1 MLSQQ
6 TKNKVKVKDMIRKI
20 VSALFAA
27 SLLFTACLRSDEGLF
42 TGKQEEVKTAYATK
56 VVNTPEEAD
65 EYSLLLVLEESA
77 AQTLAQ
83 GGADEALSALC
94 AETGVAKMER
104 LFVSNNELARSKGL
118 HRWYLVNFAS
128 AINPQLM
135 AQKFAELS
143 AVSHVQFNTKVYR
156 NYVSE
161 GSPYHYTPKGF
172 GDFNVPFNDPL
183 LSDQWHYINN
193 CDLSV
198 AETSRQ
204 GADINV
210 KDAWR
215 LCAGDPDIIVAICDE
230 GVKYNHPDLIDNM
243 CVNEDEIPGNGIDD
257 DNNGYVDDIHGWNFL
272 STTDYPKELSW
283 GEAGDKGHGTH
294 VAGTVAAVNN
304 NGLGVGGV
312 AGGSGKGDGVK
323 LMSCQVFSGN
333 SSATI
338 AARAQAYEYAANNGA
353 CIIQCSFGLPGG
365 NVTSDVVFNKTYNVE
380 VAGIEYFVNYRQA
393 YSPVNRNFAIFATGN
408 DGYQLAGYPAAHKD
422 VIGVSA
428 FGPDYLPAV
437 YTNYGPGTNISA
449 PGGDETINMTAESDR
464 ATILST
470 VPSDCPAYDT
480 DYGYMQGTSMA
491 CPHVSGVVALGLSY
505 AKKLGKNFTYDEFLS
520 MIYSSVNNIDYY
532 IETSKKKSN
541 GIDFD
546 LTKYWQA
553 MGTGAIDTWRLYMQI
568 EGTPTLVAKT
578 GELSKLPLGEYFGGA
593 AANIT
598 YLSVELSDEARE
610 ALGVEGTPQIKS
622 GKLNIKCTKYGS
634 AKIVV
639 RAIAG
644 GDKLSV
650 DEGIGGS
657 EFSREIS
664 VLSREVAVAKNGGW
678 L

>member
-1 MLSQQ
+1 
-6 TKNKVKVKDMIRKI
+6 MIRKI

-27 SLLFTACLRSDEGLF
+27 AVVFTACSKVNEGLF
-42 TGKQEEVKTAYATK
+42 AEQEVSKAASAYATK
-56 VVNTPEEAD
+56 VVNSPEEAD
-65 EYSLLLVLEESA
+65 ENTLLVVLQDDA
-77 AQTLAQ
+77 AQNLLQ
-83 GGADEALSALC
+83 GGSDEALDAVC
-94 AETGVAKMER
+94 QEAGVLRMER
-104 LFVSNNELARSKGL
+104 LFVSDNSLARSKGL
-118 HRWYLVNFAS
+118 HKWYLVTFDGPR
-128 AINPQLM
+128 NPQQM
-135 AQKFAELS
+135 AQKFVELAS
-143 AVSHVQFNTKVYR
+143 VEYVQFNTKVYR

-161 GSPYHYTPKGF
+161 GSSYHYTPRGF

-183 LSDQWHYINN
+183 LSDQWHYINY

-198 AETSRQ
+198 AETSRM
-204 GADINV
+204 GADVNV

-243 CVNEDEIPGNGIDD
+243 WVNEDEIPGNDIDD
-257 DNNGYVDDIHGWNFL
+257 DNNGYIDDIHGWNFL
-272 STTDYPKELSW
+272 SSEEFPKEIDW
-283 GEAGDKGHGTH
+283 TDKGDKGHGTH

-304 NGLGVGGV
+304 NGIGVGGV

-323 LMSCQVFSGN
+323 MMSCQVFSGN

-338 AARAQAYEYAANNGA
+338 AARAKAYEYAANNGA

-365 NVTSDVVFNKTYNVE
+365 NVTSDGVFEKTYNVE

-393 YSPVNRNFAIFATGN
+393 YSPVDRNFAIFASGN
-408 DGYQLAGYPAAHKD
+408 DAYHLAGYPAAHRD
-422 VIGVSA
+422 VIAVSS

-449 PGGDETINMTAESDR
+449 PGGDSSINMTAESNR
-464 ATILST
+464 ASILST

-480 DYGYMQGTSMA
+480 DYGYMEGTSMA
-491 CPHVSGVVALGLSY
+491 CPHVSGVVALGLAY
-505 AKKLGKNFTYDEFLS
+505 AKKLGKSFTYDEFLA
-520 MIYSSVNNIDYY
+520 MIYSSVNNLDYY

-546 LTKYWQA
+546 LTKYWQK

-578 GELSKLPLGEYFGGA
+578 GELSKLALGEYFGGA
-593 AANIT
+593 AANLT
-598 YLSVELSDEARE
+598 FLGVEISDEDRE
-610 ALGVEGTPQIKS
+610 ALGVVGNPEVKNGR
-622 GKLNIKCTKYGS
+622 LNIECSKVGS
-634 AKIVV
+634 AKLTI

-644 GDKLSV
+644 GDAL
-650 DEGIGGS
+650 GTTGNMGGS
-657 EFSREIS
+657 EFTKEVS

>member
-1 MLSQQ
+1 
-6 TKNKVKVKDMIRKI
+6 MIRKI

-27 SLLFTACLRSDEGLF
+27 VVFTACSKVNEGLF
-42 TGKQEEVKTAYATK
+42 AEQEVSKAASAYATK
-56 VVNTPEEAD
+56 VVNSPEEAD
-65 EYSLLLVLEESA
+65 ENTLLVVLQDDA
-77 AQTLAQ
+77 AQNLLQ
-83 GGADEALSALC
+83 GGSDEALDAVC
-94 AETGVAKMER
+94 QEAGVLRMER
-104 LFVSNNELARSKGL
+104 LFVSDNSLAHSKGL
-118 HRWYLVNFAS
+118 HKWYLVTFDGPR
-128 AINPQLM
+128 NPQQM
-135 AQKFAELS
+135 AQKFVELAS
-143 AVSHVQFNTKVYR
+143 VEYVQFNTKVYR

-161 GSPYHYTPKGF
+161 GSSYHYTPRGF

-183 LSDQWHYINN
+183 LSDQWHYINY

-198 AETSRQ
+198 AETSRM
-204 GADINV
+204 GADVNV

-243 CVNEDEIPGNGIDD
+243 WVNEDEIPGNGIDD
-257 DNNGYVDDIHGWNFL
+257 DNNGYIDDIHGWNFL
-272 STTDYPKELSW
+272 SSEEFPKEIDW
-283 GEAGDKGHGTH
+283 TDKGDKGHGTH

-304 NGLGVGGV
+304 NGIGVGGV

-323 LMSCQVFSGN
+323 MMSCQVFSGN

-338 AARAQAYEYAANNGA
+338 AARAKAYEYAANNGA

-365 NVTSDVVFNKTYNVE
+365 NVTSDGVFEKTYNVE

-393 YSPVNRNFAIFATGN
+393 YSPVDRNFAIFASGN
-408 DGYQLAGYPAAHKD
+408 DAYHLAGYPAAHRD
-422 VIGVSA
+422 VIAVSS

-449 PGGDETINMTAESDR
+449 PGGDSSINMTAESNR
-464 ATILST
+464 ASILST

-480 DYGYMQGTSMA
+480 DYGYMEGTSMA
-491 CPHVSGVVALGLSY
+491 CPHVSGVVALGLAY
-505 AKKLGKNFTYDEFLS
+505 AKKLGKSFTYDEFLA
-520 MIYSSVNNIDYY
+520 MIYSSVNNLDYY

-546 LTKYWQA
+546 LTKYWQK

-578 GELSKLPLGEYFGGA
+578 GELSKLALGEYFGGA
-593 AANIT
+593 AANLT
-598 YLSVELSDEARE
+598 FLGVEISDEARE
-610 ALGVEGTPQIKS
+610 ALGVVGNPEVKNGR
-622 GKLNIKCTKYGS
+622 LNIECSKVGS
-634 AKIVV
+634 AKLTIK
-639 RAIAG
+639 AIAG
-644 GDKLSV
+644 GDAL
-650 DEGIGGS
+650 GTTGNMGGS
-657 EFSREIS
+657 EFTKEVS

>member
-1 MLSQQ
+1 
-6 TKNKVKVKDMIRKI
+6 MIRKI

-27 SLLFTACLRSDEGLF
+27 AVLFSACSRADEGLL
-42 TGKQEEVKTAYATK
+42 TGAQEEVKTAYATK

-65 EYSLLLVLEESA
+65 ENSLLVVLEESA

-83 GGADEALSALC
+83 GGTDEALAALC
-94 AETGVAKMER
+94 EEVGVRKMER
-104 LFVSNNELARSKGL
+104 LFVSDNELARSKGL
-118 HRWYLVNFAS
+118 HRWYLISFDGPK
-128 AINPQLM
+128 NPQLM
-135 AQKFAELS
+135 AQNFAELS
-143 AVSHVQFNTKVYR
+143 AVSYVQFNTKVYR

-161 GSPYHYTPKGF
+161 GTSYHYTPKGF

-198 AETSRQ
+198 AQTSRQ
-204 GADINV
+204 GADVNV

-230 GVKYNHPDLIDNM
+230 GVKYTHPDLAANM
-243 CVNEDEIPGNGIDD
+243 WVNEDEIPGNGIDD

-272 STTDYPKELSW
+272 STEDYPKVISW
-283 GEAGDKGHGTH
+283 GETGDRGHGTH

-304 NGLGVGGV
+304 NGIGVGGV

-338 AARAQAYEYAANNGA
+338 AARAKAYEYAANNGA

-365 NVTSDVVFNKTYNVE
+365 NVTSDAVFDVAYNVE
-380 VAGIEYFVNYRQA
+380 RAGIEYFVNYRQA
-393 YSPVNRNFAIFATGN
+393 YSPVDRNFAIYATGN
-408 DGYQLAGYPAAHKD
+408 DGYHLAGYPAAHRD
-422 VIGVSA
+422 VIGVSS
-428 FGPDYLPAV
+428 FGPDFLPAV

-449 PGGDETINMTAESDR
+449 PGGDASINMTAESDR

-470 VPSDCPAYDT
+470 VPSDSPAYDT

-491 CPHVSGVVALGLSY
+491 CPHVSGVVALGLAY
-505 AKKLGKNFTYDEFLS
+505 AKKLGKNFTYDEFLA
-520 MIYSSVNNIDYY
+520 MIYASVNNLDYY

-541 GIDFD
+541 GMDFD

-568 EGTPTLVAKT
+568 EGTPSLVAKT
-578 GELSKLPLGEYFGGA
+578 GELSKLGLGEYFGGA
-593 AANIT
+593 AANLT
-598 YLSVELSDEARE
+598 YLSVEVSDEARE
-610 ALGVEGTPQIKS
+610 ALGIVGNPEIKN
-622 GKLNIKCTKYGS
+622 GKLNIACTKVGS
-634 AKIVV
+634 AKVV
-639 RAIAG
+639 VKAIAG
-644 GDKLSV
+644 GDVLAE
-650 DEGIGGS
+650 DGNMGGS
-657 EFSREIS
+657 AFTKEIS

>member
-1 MLSQQ
+1 
-6 TKNKVKVKDMIRKI
+6 MIRKI

-27 SLLFTACLRSDEGLF
+27 SLLFTSCLKSDESLF
-42 TGKQEEVKTAYATK
+42 AGKQQESEKTAYATK

-65 EYSLLLVLEESA
+65 ENSLLLVLEEA
-77 AQTLAQ
+77 AARTLAQ
-83 GGADEALSALC
+83 GGTEEALAALC
-94 AETGVAKMER
+94 EEVGVLRLER
-104 LFVSNNELARSKGL
+104 LFVSNNELARSKDL
-118 HRWYLVNFAS
+118 HRWYLVTFEEPQ
-128 AINPQLM
+128 NPQLM
-135 AQKFAELS
+135 AQKFAELP
-143 AVSHVQFNTKVYR
+143 AVTHVQFNTKVYR
-156 NYVSE
+156 NYVSD
-161 GSPYHYTPKGF
+161 GSSYHYTPKGF
-172 GDFNVPFNDPL
+172 GDFNIPFNDPL

-230 GVKYNHPDLIDNM
+230 GVKYNHPDLIENM
-243 CVNEDEIPGNGIDD
+243 WVNKGEIPGNEIDD

-272 STTDYPKELSW
+272 STTDYPKVIDW
-283 GEAGDKGHGTH
+283 TDKGDKGHGTH

-304 NGLGVGGV
+304 NKLGVGGV

-338 AARAQAYEYAANNGA
+338 AARAKAYEYAANNGA

-365 NVTSDVVFNKTYNVE
+365 NVTSDAVFEKAYNVE
-380 VAGIEYFVNYRQA
+380 LAGIEYFVNYRQA
-393 YSPVNRNFAIFATGN
+393 YSPVDRNFAIFASGN
-408 DGYQLAGYPAAHKD
+408 DAYHLAGYPAAHRD
-422 VIGVSA
+422 MIAVSS
-428 FGPDYLPAV
+428 FGPDFLPAA

-449 PGGDETINMTAESDR
+449 PGGDSTINMTAESDR
-464 ATILST
+464 ASILST

-480 DYGYMQGTSMA
+480 DYGYMEGTSMA
-491 CPHVSGVVALGLSY
+491 CPHVSGVVALGLAY
-505 AKKLGKNFTYDEFLS
+505 AKKLGKKFTYDEFLA
-520 MIYSSVNNIDYY
+520 MIYSSVNNLDYY

-546 LTKYWQA
+546 LTKYWQK
-553 MGTGAIDTWRLYMQI
+553 MGTGAIDTWRLFMQI

-578 GELSKLPLGEYFGGA
+578 GELSKLPLGEYFGGS

-598 YLSVELSDEARE
+598 YLSVEISEEDRE
-610 ALGVEGTPQIKS
+610 ALGVEGALEVKS
-622 GKLNIKCTKYGS
+622 GKLNIKCTKVGS
-634 AKIVV
+634 AKVV
-639 RAIAG
+639 IRAIAG
-644 GDKLSV
+644 GDTLAE
-650 DEGIGGS
+650 DGAIGGS
-657 EFSREIS
+657 EFTKEVS

>member
-1 MLSQQ
+1 
-6 TKNKVKVKDMIRKI
+6 MIRKI

-27 SLLFTACLRSDEGLF
+27 AVLFTACSKVNEGLF
-42 TGKQEEVKTAYATK
+42 AEQEVSKAASAYATK
-56 VVNTPEEAD
+56 VVNSPEEAD
-65 EYSLLLVLEESA
+65 ENTLLVVLQDDA
-77 AQTLAQ
+77 AQNLLQ
-83 GGADEALSALC
+83 GGSDEALDAVC
-94 AETGVAKMER
+94 QEAGVLRMER
-104 LFVSNNELARSKGL
+104 LFVSDNGLARSKGL
-118 HRWYLVNFAS
+118 HKWYLVTFDGPR
-128 AINPQLM
+128 NPQQM
-135 AQKFAELS
+135 AQKFVELAS
-143 AVSHVQFNTKVYR
+143 VEYVQFNTKVYR

-161 GSPYHYTPKGF
+161 GSSYHYTPRGF

-183 LSDQWHYINN
+183 LSDQWHYINY

-198 AETSRQ
+198 AETSRM
-204 GADINV
+204 GADVNV

-243 CVNEDEIPGNGIDD
+243 WVNEDEIPGNGIDD
-257 DNNGYVDDIHGWNFL
+257 DNNGYIDDIHGWNFL
-272 STTDYPKELSW
+272 SSEEFPKEIDW
-283 GEAGDKGHGTH
+283 TDKGDKGHGTH

-304 NGLGVGGV
+304 NGIGVGGV

-323 LMSCQVFSGN
+323 MMSCQVFSGN

-338 AARAQAYEYAANNGA
+338 AARAKAYEYAANNGA

-365 NVTSDVVFNKTYNVE
+365 NVTSDGVFEQTYNVE

-393 YSPVNRNFAIFATGN
+393 YSPVDRNFAIFASGN
-408 DGYQLAGYPAAHKD
+408 DAYHLAGYPAAHRD
-422 VIGVSA
+422 VIAVSS

-449 PGGDETINMTAESDR
+449 PGGDSSINMTAESDR
-464 ATILST
+464 ASILST

-480 DYGYMQGTSMA
+480 DYGYMEGTSMA
-491 CPHVSGVVALGLSY
+491 CPHVSGVVALGLAY
-505 AKKLGKNFTYDEFLS
+505 AKKLGKSFTYDEFLA
-520 MIYSSVNNIDYY
+520 MIYSSVNNLDYY

-546 LTKYWQA
+546 LTKYWQK

-578 GELSKLPLGEYFGGA
+578 GELSKLALGEYFGGA
-593 AANIT
+593 SANLT
-598 YLSVELSDEARE
+598 FLGVEISDEARE
-610 ALGVEGTPQIKS
+610 ALGVVGNPEVKNGR
-622 GKLNIKCTKYGS
+622 LNIECSKVGS
-634 AKIVV
+634 AKLTIK
-639 RAIAG
+639 AIAG
-644 GDKLSV
+644 GDAL
-650 DEGIGGS
+650 GTTGNMGGS
-657 EFSREIS
+657 EFTKEVS

>member
-1 MLSQQ
+1 
-6 TKNKVKVKDMIRKI
+6 MIRKI

-27 SLLFTACLRSDEGLF
+27 AVLFSACSRSNESLL
-42 TGKQEEVKTAYATK
+42 TGAQEEAKTAYATK
-56 VVNTPEEAD
+56 VVNNPEEAD
-65 EYSLLLVLEESA
+65 ENSLIIVLEESV

-83 GGADEALSALC
+83 GGTDEALAALC
-94 AETGVAKMER
+94 EEVGAVSLER
-104 LFVSNNELARSKGL
+104 IFVSDNELARSKGL
-118 HRWYLVNFAS
+118 HRWYLAS
-128 AINPQLM
+128 FDGPKNPQIM
-135 AQKFAELS
+135 AQKFADLK
-143 AVSHVQFNTKVYR
+143 AVSYVQFNTKVYR
-156 NYVSE
+156 NFVSE
-161 GSPYHYTPKGF
+161 GTSYHYTPKGF

-215 LCAGDPDIIVAICDE
+215 LCAGDPEIIVAICDE

-243 CVNEDEIPGNGIDD
+243 WVNKDEIPGNGIDD

-272 STTDYPKELSW
+272 STTDYPKEISW
-283 GEAGDKGHGTH
+283 NEEGDKGHGTH

-312 AGGSGKGDGVK
+312 AGGSGNGDGIK
-323 LMSCQVFSGN
+323 MMSCQVFSGN

-338 AARAQAYEYAANNGA
+338 AARAKAYEYAANNGA

-365 NVTSDVVFNKTYNVE
+365 NVTSDYVFEMAYNVE
-380 VAGIEYFVNYRQA
+380 KAGLDYFINYRQA
-393 YSPVNRNFAIFATGN
+393 YSPVDRNFAIFATGN
-408 DGYQLAGYPAAHKD
+408 DGYHLAGYPAAHRE

-428 FGPDYLPAV
+428 FGPDFLPAV
-437 YTNYGPGTNISA
+437 YTNFGPGTNISA

-470 VPSDCPAYDT
+470 VPSDCSAYDA

-491 CPHVSGVVALGLSY
+491 CPHVSGVVALGLAY
-505 AKKLGKNFTYDEFLS
+505 AKKLGKEYTYDEFLS

-578 GELSKLPLGEYFGGA
+578 GELSKLALGEYFGGA
-593 AANIT
+593 AANLT

-610 ALGVEGTPQIKS
+610 ALGVVGTPEVKN
-622 GKLNIKCTKYGS
+622 GKLNIECTKVGS
-634 AKIVV
+634 AKVV
-639 RAIAG
+639 VKAIAG
-644 GDKLSV
+644 GDVLGNKN
-650 DEGIGGS
+650 DMGGS
-657 EFSREIS
+657 AFSREVSI
-664 VLSREVAVAKNGGW
+664 LSREVAVAKNGGW

>member
-1 MLSQQ
+1 
-6 TKNKVKVKDMIRKI
+6 MIRKI

-27 SLLFTACLRSDEGLF
+27 AVLFSACSRSSESLL
-42 TGKQEEVKTAYATK
+42 TGAQEEAKTAYATK
-56 VVNTPEEAD
+56 VVNNPEEAD
-65 EYSLLLVLEESA
+65 ENSLIIVLEESV

-83 GGADEALSALC
+83 GGTDEALAALC
-94 AETGVAKMER
+94 EEVGAVSFER
-104 LFVSNNELARSKGL
+104 IFVSDNELARSKGL
-118 HRWYLVNFAS
+118 HRWYLAS
-128 AINPQLM
+128 FDAPKNPQAM
-135 AQKFAELS
+135 AQKFVELKS
-143 AVSHVQFNTKVYR
+143 VSYVQFNTKVYR
-156 NYVSE
+156 NFVSE
-161 GSPYHYTPKGF
+161 GTSYHYTPKGF

-198 AETSRQ
+198 AETSRP

-243 CVNEDEIPGNGIDD
+243 WVNEDEIPGNGIDD

-272 STTDYPKELSW
+272 STTDYPKEISW
-283 GEAGDKGHGTH
+283 SEDGDKGHGTH

-312 AGGSGKGDGVK
+312 AGGSGNGDGIK
-323 LMSCQVFSGN
+323 MMSCQVFSGN

-338 AARAQAYEYAANNGA
+338 AARAKAYEYAANNGA

-365 NVTSDVVFNKTYNVE
+365 NVTSDYVFELTYNVE
-380 VAGIEYFVNYRQA
+380 KAGLDYFINYRQA

-408 DGYQLAGYPAAHKD
+408 DGYHLAGYPAAHRE

-449 PGGDETINMTAESDR
+449 PGGDITINMTAESDR

-470 VPSDCPAYDT
+470 VPSDCSAYDT

-491 CPHVSGVVALGLSY
+491 CPHVSGVVALGLAY
-505 AKKLGKNFTYDEFLS
+505 AKKLGKEYTYDEFLS

-553 MGTGAIDTWRLYMQI
+553 MGTGAIDTWRLFMQI

-578 GELSKLPLGEYFGGA
+578 GELSKLALGEYFGGA
-593 AANIT
+593 AANLT

-610 ALGVEGTPQIKS
+610 ALGVVGTPEVKN
-622 GKLNIKCTKYGS
+622 GKLNIECTKVGS
-634 AKIVV
+634 AKVV
-639 RAIAG
+639 VKAIAG
-644 GDKLSV
+644 GDVLGNKN
-650 DEGIGGS
+650 DMGGS
-657 EFSREIS
+657 AFTKEIS

>member
-1 MLSQQ
+1 
-6 TKNKVKVKDMIRKI
+6 MIRKI

-27 SLLFTACLRSDEGLF
+27 AVVFTACSKVNEGLF
-42 TGKQEEVKTAYATK
+42 AEQEVSKAASAYATK
-56 VVNTPEEAD
+56 VVNSPEEAD
-65 EYSLLLVLEESA
+65 ENTLLVVLQDDA
-77 AQTLAQ
+77 AQNLLQ
-83 GGADEALSALC
+83 GGSDEALDAVC
-94 AETGVAKMER
+94 QEAGVLRMER
-104 LFVSNNELARSKGL
+104 LFVSDNSLAHSKGL
-118 HRWYLVNFAS
+118 HKWYLVTFDGPR
-128 AINPQLM
+128 NPQQM
-135 AQKFAELS
+135 AQKFVEL
-143 AVSHVQFNTKVYR
+143 APVEYVQFNTKVYR

-161 GSPYHYTPKGF
+161 GSSYHYTPRGF

-183 LSDQWHYINN
+183 LSDQWHYINY

-198 AETSRQ
+198 AETSRM
-204 GADINV
+204 GADVNV

-243 CVNEDEIPGNGIDD
+243 WVNEDEIPGNGIDD
-257 DNNGYVDDIHGWNFL
+257 DNNGYIDDIHGWNFL
-272 STTDYPKELSW
+272 SSEEFPKEIDW
-283 GEAGDKGHGTH
+283 TDKGDKGHGTH

-304 NGLGVGGV
+304 NGIGVGGV

-323 LMSCQVFSGN
+323 MMSCQVFSGN

-338 AARAQAYEYAANNGA
+338 AARAKAYEYAANNGA

-365 NVTSDVVFNKTYNVE
+365 NVTSDGVFEKTYNVE

-393 YSPVNRNFAIFATGN
+393 YSPVDRNFAIFASGN
-408 DGYQLAGYPAAHKD
+408 DAYHLAGYPAAHRD
-422 VIGVSA
+422 VIAVSS

-449 PGGDETINMTAESDR
+449 PGGDSSINMTAESNR
-464 ATILST
+464 ASILST

-480 DYGYMQGTSMA
+480 DYGYMEGTSMA
-491 CPHVSGVVALGLSY
+491 CPHVSGVVALGLAY
-505 AKKLGKNFTYDEFLS
+505 AKKLGKSFTYDEFLA
-520 MIYSSVNNIDYY
+520 MIYSSVNNLDYY

-546 LTKYWQA
+546 LTKYWQK

-578 GELSKLPLGEYFGGA
+578 GELSKLALGEYFGGA
-593 AANIT
+593 SANLT
-598 YLSVELSDEARE
+598 FLGVEVSDEARE
-610 ALGVEGTPQIKS
+610 ALGVVGNPEVKNGR
-622 GKLNIKCTKYGS
+622 LNIECSKVGS
-634 AKIVV
+634 AKLTIK
-639 RAIAG
+639 AIAG
-644 GDKLSV
+644 GDAL
-650 DEGIGGS
+650 GTTGNMGGS
-657 EFSREIS
+657 EFTKEVS

>member
-1 MLSQQ
+1 
-6 TKNKVKVKDMIRKI
+6 MIRKI

-27 SLLFTACLRSDEGLF
+27 AVLFSACSRADEGLL
-42 TGKQEEVKTAYATK
+42 TGAQEEVKTAYATK

-65 EYSLLLVLEESA
+65 ENSLLVVLEESA

-83 GGADEALSALC
+83 GGTDEALAALC
-94 AETGVAKMER
+94 EEVGVRKIER
-104 LFVSNNELARSKGL
+104 LFVSDNELARSKGL
-118 HRWYLVNFAS
+118 HRWYLISFDGPK
-128 AINPQLM
+128 NPQLM
-135 AQKFAELS
+135 AQNFAELS
-143 AVSHVQFNTKVYR
+143 AVSYVQFNTKVYR

-161 GSPYHYTPKGF
+161 GTSYHYTPKGF

-198 AETSRQ
+198 AQTSRQ
-204 GADINV
+204 GADVNV
-210 KDAWR
+210 KDSWR

-230 GVKYNHPDLIDNM
+230 GVKYNHPDLAANM
-243 CVNEDEIPGNGIDD
+243 WVNEDEIPGNGIDD

-272 STTDYPKELSW
+272 STEDYPKVISW
-283 GEAGDKGHGTH
+283 GETGDRGHGTH

-304 NGLGVGGV
+304 NGIGVGGV

-338 AARAQAYEYAANNGA
+338 AARAKAYEYAANNGA

-365 NVTSDVVFNKTYNVE
+365 NVTSDAVFDVAYNVE
-380 VAGIEYFVNYRQA
+380 RAGIEYFVNYRQA
-393 YSPVNRNFAIFATGN
+393 YSPVDRNFAIYATGN
-408 DGYQLAGYPAAHKD
+408 DGYHLAGYPAAHRD
-422 VIGVSA
+422 VIGVSS
-428 FGPDYLPAV
+428 FGPDFLPAA

-449 PGGDETINMTAESDR
+449 PGGDASINMTAESDR

-470 VPSDCPAYDT
+470 VPSDSPAYDT

-491 CPHVSGVVALGLSY
+491 CPHVSGVVALGLAY
-505 AKKLGKNFTYDEFLS
+505 AKKLGKNFTYDEFLA
-520 MIYSSVNNIDYY
+520 MIYASVNNLDYY

-541 GIDFD
+541 GMDFD

-568 EGTPTLVAKT
+568 EGTPSLVAKT
-578 GELSKLPLGEYFGGA
+578 GELSKLGLGEYFGGA
-593 AANIT
+593 AANLT
-598 YLSVELSDEARE
+598 YLSVEVSDEARE
-610 ALGVEGTPQIKS
+610 ALGIVGNPEIKN
-622 GKLNIKCTKYGS
+622 GKLNIECTKVGS
-634 AKIVV
+634 AKVV
-639 RAIAG
+639 VKAIAG
-644 GDKLSV
+644 GDVLAE
-650 DEGIGGS
+650 DGNMGGS
-657 EFSREIS
+657 AFTKEIS

>member
-1 MLSQQ
+1 
-6 TKNKVKVKDMIRKI
+6 MIRKI

-27 SLLFTACLRSDEGLF
+27 AVVFTACSKVNEGLF
-42 TGKQEEVKTAYATK
+42 AEQEVSKAASAYATK
-56 VVNTPEEAD
+56 VVNSPEEAD
-65 EYSLLLVLEESA
+65 ENTLLVVLQDDA
-77 AQTLAQ
+77 AQNLLQ
-83 GGADEALSALC
+83 GGSDEALDAVC
-94 AETGVAKMER
+94 QEAGVLRMER
-104 LFVSNNELARSKGL
+104 LFVSDNSLAHSKGL
-118 HRWYLVNFAS
+118 HKWYLVTFDGPR
-128 AINPQLM
+128 NPQQM
-135 AQKFAELS
+135 AQKFVELAS
-143 AVSHVQFNTKVYR
+143 VEYVQFNTKVYR

-161 GSPYHYTPKGF
+161 GSSYHYTPRGF

-183 LSDQWHYINN
+183 LSDQWHYINY

-198 AETSRQ
+198 AETSRM
-204 GADINV
+204 GADVNV

-243 CVNEDEIPGNGIDD
+243 WVNEDEIPGNGIDD
-257 DNNGYVDDIHGWNFL
+257 DNNGYIDDIHGWNFL
-272 STTDYPKELSW
+272 SSEEFPKEIDW
-283 GEAGDKGHGTH
+283 TDKGDKGHGTH

-304 NGLGVGGV
+304 NGIGVGGV

-323 LMSCQVFSGN
+323 MMSCQVFSGN

-338 AARAQAYEYAANNGA
+338 AARAKAYEYAANNGA

-365 NVTSDVVFNKTYNVE
+365 NVTSDGVFEKTYNVE

-393 YSPVNRNFAIFATGN
+393 YSPVDRNFAIFASGN
-408 DGYQLAGYPAAHKD
+408 DAYHLAGYPAAHRD
-422 VIGVSA
+422 VIAVSS

-449 PGGDETINMTAESDR
+449 PGGDSSINMTAESNR
-464 ATILST
+464 ASILST

-480 DYGYMQGTSMA
+480 DYGYMEGTSMA
-491 CPHVSGVVALGLSY
+491 CPHVSGVVALGLAY
-505 AKKLGKNFTYDEFLS
+505 AKKLGKSFTYDEFLA
-520 MIYSSVNNIDYY
+520 MIYSSVNNLDYY

-546 LTKYWQA
+546 LTKYWQK

-578 GELSKLPLGEYFGGA
+578 GELSKLALGEYFGGA
-593 AANIT
+593 SANLT
-598 YLSVELSDEARE
+598 FLGVEVSDEARE
-610 ALGVEGTPQIKS
+610 ALGVV
-622 GKLNIKCTKYGS
+622 GKPEVKNGRLNIECSKVGS
-634 AKIVV
+634 AKLTIK
-639 RAIAG
+639 AIAG
-644 GDKLSV
+644 GDAL
-650 DEGIGGS
+650 GTTGNMGGS
-657 EFSREIS
+657 EFTKEVS

>member
-1 MLSQQ
+1 
-6 TKNKVKVKDMIRKI
+6 MIRKI

-27 SLLFTACLRSDEGLF
+27 AVLFSACSRADEGLL
-42 TGKQEEVKTAYATK
+42 TGAQEEVKTAYATK

-65 EYSLLLVLEESA
+65 ENSLLVVLEESA

-83 GGADEALSALC
+83 GGTDEALAALC
-94 AETGVAKMER
+94 EEVGVRKMER
-104 LFVSNNELARSKGL
+104 LFVSDNELARSKGL
-118 HRWYLVNFAS
+118 HRWYLISFDGPK
-128 AINPQLM
+128 NPQLM
-135 AQKFAELS
+135 AQNFAELS
-143 AVSHVQFNTKVYR
+143 AVSYVQFNTKVYR

-161 GSPYHYTPKGF
+161 GTSYHYTPKGF

-198 AETSRQ
+198 AQTSRQ
-204 GADINV
+204 GADVNV

-230 GVKYNHPDLIDNM
+230 GVKYNHPDLAANM
-243 CVNEDEIPGNGIDD
+243 WVNEDEIPGNGIDD

-272 STTDYPKELSW
+272 STEDYPKVISW
-283 GEAGDKGHGTH
+283 GETGDRGHGTH

-304 NGLGVGGV
+304 NGIGVGGV

-338 AARAQAYEYAANNGA
+338 AARAKAYEYAANNGA

-365 NVTSDVVFNKTYNVE
+365 NVTSDAVFDVAYNVE
-380 VAGIEYFVNYRQA
+380 RAGIEYFVNYRQA
-393 YSPVNRNFAIFATGN
+393 YSPVDRNFAIYATGN
-408 DGYQLAGYPAAHKD
+408 DGYHLAGYPAAHRD
-422 VIGVSA
+422 VIGVSS
-428 FGPDYLPAV
+428 FGPDFLPAA

-449 PGGDETINMTAESDR
+449 PGGDASINMTAESDR

-470 VPSDCPAYDT
+470 VPSDSPAYDT

-491 CPHVSGVVALGLSY
+491 CPHVSGVVALGLAY
-505 AKKLGKNFTYDEFLS
+505 AKKLGKNFTYDEFLA
-520 MIYSSVNNIDYY
+520 MIYASVNNLDYY

-541 GIDFD
+541 GMDFD

-568 EGTPTLVAKT
+568 EGTPSLVAKT
-578 GELSKLPLGEYFGGA
+578 GELSKLGLGEYFGGA
-593 AANIT
+593 AANLT
-598 YLSVELSDEARE
+598 YLSVEVSDEARE
-610 ALGVEGTPQIKS
+610 ALGIVGNPEIKN
-622 GKLNIKCTKYGS
+622 GKLNIECTKVGS
-634 AKIVV
+634 AKVV
-639 RAIAG
+639 VKAIAG
-644 GDKLSV
+644 GDVLAE
-650 DEGIGGS
+650 DGNMGGS
-657 EFSREIS
+657 AFTKEIS

>member
-1 MLSQQ
+1 
-6 TKNKVKVKDMIRKI
+6 MIRKI

-27 SLLFTACLRSDEGLF
+27 AVLFSACTRSDEGLL
-42 TGKQEEVKTAYATK
+42 TGAQEEAKTAYATK
-56 VVNTPEEAD
+56 VVNAPEEAD
-65 EYSLLLVLEESA
+65 ENTLLIVLEESA
-77 AQTLAQ
+77 AQLLAQ
-83 GGADEALSALC
+83 GGSDEVLAALC
-94 AETGVAKMER
+94 EEVGVVKMER
-104 LFVSNNELARSKGL
+104 LFVSDNELARSKGL
-118 HRWYLVNFAS
+118 HRWYLITFDGPK
-128 AINPQLM
+128 NPQLM
-135 AQKFAELS
+135 AQKFAEVP
-143 AVSHVQFNTKVYR
+143 AISHVQFNTKVYR
-156 NYVSE
+156 NFVNE
-161 GSPYHYTPKGF
+161 GTSYHYTPKGF
-172 GDFNVPFNDPL
+172 GDFNIPFNDPL

-198 AETSRQ
+198 AETSRL

-243 CVNEDEIPGNGIDD
+243 WVNEDEIPGNGIDD

-272 STTDYPKELSW
+272 STEDYPKVISW
-283 GEAGDKGHGTH
+283 GEDGDRGHGTH

-304 NGLGVGGV
+304 NGIGVGGV
-312 AGGSGKGDGVK
+312 AGGSGKGDGIK

-338 AARAQAYEYAANNGA
+338 AARAKAYEYAANNGA

-365 NVTSDVVFNKTYNVE
+365 NVTSDAVFDKAYNVE
-380 VAGIEYFVNYRQA
+380 RAGIEYFVNYRQA
-393 YSPVNRNFAIFATGN
+393 YSPVDRNFAIYATGN
-408 DGYQLAGYPAAHKD
+408 DGYHLAGYPAAHRD
-422 VIGVSA
+422 IIGVSS

-449 PGGDETINMTAESDR
+449 PGGDASINMTAESDR

-470 VPSDCPAYDT
+470 VPSDSPAYDT

-491 CPHVSGVVALGLSY
+491 CPHVSGVVALGLAY
-505 AKKLGKNFTYDEFLS
+505 AKKLGKNFTYDEFLA
-520 MIYSSVNNIDYY
+520 MIYSSVNNLDYY

-546 LTKYWQA
+546 LTKYWQK

-578 GELSKLPLGEYFGGA
+578 GELSKLALGEYFGGA
-593 AANIT
+593 AANLT
-598 YLSVELSDEARE
+598 YLSVEVSDEARE
-610 ALGVEGTPQIKS
+610 ALGVVGNPEIKN
-622 GKLNIKCTKYGS
+622 GKLNIECTKVGS
-634 AKIVV
+634 AKVV
-639 RAIAG
+639 VKAIAG
-644 GDKLSV
+644 GDALAV
-650 DEGIGGS
+650 DGNMGGS
-657 EFSREIS
+657 EFTKEIS
-664 VLSREVAVAKNGGW
+664 ILSREVAVAKNGGW

>member
-1 MLSQQ
+1 
-6 TKNKVKVKDMIRKI
+6 MIRKI

-27 SLLFTACLRSDEGLF
+27 AVLFTACSKVNEGLF
-42 TGKQEEVKTAYATK
+42 AEQEVSKAASAYATK
-56 VVNTPEEAD
+56 VVNSPEEAD
-65 EYSLLLVLEESA
+65 ENTLLVVLQDDA
-77 AQTLAQ
+77 AQNLLQ
-83 GGADEALSALC
+83 GGSDEALDAVC
-94 AETGVAKMER
+94 QEAGVLRMER
-104 LFVSNNELARSKGL
+104 LFVSDNGLARSKGL
-118 HRWYLVNFAS
+118 HKWYLVTFDGPR
-128 AINPQLM
+128 NPQQM
-135 AQKFAELS
+135 AQKFVELAS
-143 AVSHVQFNTKVYR
+143 VEYVQFNTKVYR

-161 GSPYHYTPKGF
+161 GSSYHYTPRGF

-183 LSDQWHYINN
+183 LSDQWHYINY

-198 AETSRQ
+198 AETSRM
-204 GADINV
+204 GADVNV

-243 CVNEDEIPGNGIDD
+243 WVNEDEIPGNGIDD
-257 DNNGYVDDIHGWNFL
+257 DNNGYIDDIHGWNFL
-272 STTDYPKELSW
+272 SSEEFPKEIDW
-283 GEAGDKGHGTH
+283 TDKGDKGHGTH

-304 NGLGVGGV
+304 NGIGVGGV

-323 LMSCQVFSGN
+323 MMSCQVFSGN

-338 AARAQAYEYAANNGA
+338 AARAKAYEYAANNGA

-365 NVTSDVVFNKTYNVE
+365 NVTSDGVFEKTYNVE

-393 YSPVNRNFAIFATGN
+393 YSPVDRNFAIFASGN
-408 DGYQLAGYPAAHKD
+408 DAYHLAGYPAAHRD
-422 VIGVSA
+422 VIAVSS

-449 PGGDETINMTAESDR
+449 PGGDSSINMTAESNR
-464 ATILST
+464 ASILST

-480 DYGYMQGTSMA
+480 DYGYMEGTSMA
-491 CPHVSGVVALGLSY
+491 CPHVSGVVALGLAY
-505 AKKLGKNFTYDEFLS
+505 AKKLGKSFTYDEFLA
-520 MIYSSVNNIDYY
+520 MIYSSVNNLDYY

-546 LTKYWQA
+546 LTKYWQK

-578 GELSKLPLGEYFGGA
+578 GELSKLALGEYFGGA
-593 AANIT
+593 SANLT
-598 YLSVELSDEARE
+598 FLGVEISDEARE
-610 ALGVEGTPQIKS
+610 ALGVVGNPEVKNGR
-622 GKLNIKCTKYGS
+622 LNIECSKVGS
-634 AKIVV
+634 AKLTIK
-639 RAIAG
+639 AIAG
-644 GDKLSV
+644 GDAL
-650 DEGIGGS
+650 GTTGNMGGS
-657 EFSREIS
+657 EFTKEVS

>member
-1 MLSQQ
+1 
-6 TKNKVKVKDMIRKI
+6 MIRKI

-27 SLLFTACLRSDEGLF
+27 AVLFSACSRADEGLL
-42 TGKQEEVKTAYATK
+42 TGAQEEVKTAYATK

-65 EYSLLLVLEESA
+65 ENSLLVVLEESA

-83 GGADEALSALC
+83 GGTDEALAALC
-94 AETGVAKMER
+94 EEVGVRKIER
-104 LFVSNNELARSKGL
+104 LFVSDNELARSKGL
-118 HRWYLVNFAS
+118 HRWYLISFDGPK
-128 AINPQLM
+128 NPQLM
-135 AQKFAELS
+135 AQNFAELS
-143 AVSHVQFNTKVYR
+143 AVSYVQFNTKVYR

-161 GSPYHYTPKGF
+161 GTSYHYTPKGF

-198 AETSRQ
+198 AQTSRQ
-204 GADINV
+204 GADVNV

-230 GVKYNHPDLIDNM
+230 GVKYNHPDLAANM
-243 CVNEDEIPGNGIDD
+243 WVNEDEIPGNGIDD

-272 STTDYPKELSW
+272 STEDYPKVISW
-283 GEAGDKGHGTH
+283 GETGDRGHGTH

-304 NGLGVGGV
+304 NGIGVGGV

-338 AARAQAYEYAANNGA
+338 AARAKAYEYAANNGA

-365 NVTSDVVFNKTYNVE
+365 NVTSDAVFDVAYNVE
-380 VAGIEYFVNYRQA
+380 RAGIEYFVNYRQA
-393 YSPVNRNFAIFATGN
+393 YSPVDRNFAIYATGN
-408 DGYQLAGYPAAHKD
+408 DGYHLAGYPAAHRD
-422 VIGVSA
+422 VIGVSS
-428 FGPDYLPAV
+428 FGPDFLPAA

-449 PGGDETINMTAESDR
+449 PGGDASINMTAESDR

-470 VPSDCPAYDT
+470 VPSDSPAYDT

-491 CPHVSGVVALGLSY
+491 CPHVSGVVALGLAY
-505 AKKLGKNFTYDEFLS
+505 AKKLGKNFTYDEFLA
-520 MIYSSVNNIDYY
+520 MIYASVNNLDYY

-541 GIDFD
+541 GMDFD

-578 GELSKLPLGEYFGGA
+578 GELSKLALGEYFGGA
-593 AANIT
+593 AANLT

-610 ALGVEGTPQIKS
+610 ALGVVGTPEVKN
-622 GKLNIKCTKYGS
+622 GKLNIECTKVGS
-634 AKIVV
+634 AKVV
-639 RAIAG
+639 VKAIAG
-644 GDKLSV
+644 GDVLAEKG
-650 DEGIGGS
+650 DMGGS
-657 EFSREIS
+657 RFTREIS
-664 VLSREVAVAKNGGW
+664 ILSREVAVAKNGGW

>member
-1 MLSQQ
+1 
-6 TKNKVKVKDMIRKI
+6 MIRKI

-27 SLLFTACLRSDEGLF
+27 SLLFTSCLKSDESLCA
-42 TGKQEEVKTAYATK
+42 GKQQESEKTAYATK

-65 EYSLLLVLEESA
+65 ENSLLLVLEEA
-77 AQTLAQ
+77 AARTLAQ
-83 GGADEALSALC
+83 GGTEEALAALC
-94 AETGVAKMER
+94 EEVGVLRLER
-104 LFVSNNELARSKGL
+104 LFVSNNELARSKDL
-118 HRWYLVNFAS
+118 HRWYLVTFEEPQ
-128 AINPQLM
+128 NPQLM
-135 AQKFAELS
+135 AQKFAELP
-143 AVSHVQFNTKVYR
+143 AVTHVQFNTKVYR
-156 NYVSE
+156 NYVSD
-161 GSPYHYTPKGF
+161 GSSYHYTPKGF
-172 GDFNVPFNDPL
+172 GDFNIPFNDPL

-230 GVKYNHPDLIDNM
+230 GVKYNHPDLIENM
-243 CVNEDEIPGNGIDD
+243 WVNKGEIPGNEIDD

-272 STTDYPKELSW
+272 STTDYPKVIDW
-283 GEAGDKGHGTH
+283 TDKGDKGHGTH

-304 NGLGVGGV
+304 NKLGVGGV

-338 AARAQAYEYAANNGA
+338 AARAKAYEYAANNGA

-365 NVTSDVVFNKTYNVE
+365 NVTSDAVFEKAYNVE
-380 VAGIEYFVNYRQA
+380 LAGIEYFVNYRQA
-393 YSPVNRNFAIFATGN
+393 YSPVDRNFAIFASGN
-408 DGYQLAGYPAAHKD
+408 DAYHLAGYPAAHRD
-422 VIGVSA
+422 MIAVSS
-428 FGPDYLPAV
+428 FGPDFLPAA

-449 PGGDETINMTAESDR
+449 PGGDSTINMTAESDR
-464 ATILST
+464 ASILST

-480 DYGYMQGTSMA
+480 DYGYMEGTSMA
-491 CPHVSGVVALGLSY
+491 CPHVSGVVALGLAY
-505 AKKLGKNFTYDEFLS
+505 AKKLGKKFTYDEFLA
-520 MIYSSVNNIDYY
+520 MIYSSVNNLDYY

-546 LTKYWQA
+546 LTKYWQK
-553 MGTGAIDTWRLYMQI
+553 MGTGAIDTWRLFMQI

-578 GELSKLPLGEYFGGA
+578 GELSKLPLGEYFGGS

-598 YLSVELSDEARE
+598 YLSVEISEEDRE
-610 ALGVEGTPQIKS
+610 ALGVEGALEVKS
-622 GKLNIKCTKYGS
+622 GKLNIKCTKVGS
-634 AKIVV
+634 AKVV
-639 RAIAG
+639 IKAIAG
-644 GDKLSV
+644 GDTLAE
-650 DEGIGGS
+650 DGAIGGS
-657 EFSREIS
+657 EFTKEVS

>member
-1 MLSQQ
+1 
-6 TKNKVKVKDMIRKI
+6 MIRKI

-27 SLLFTACLRSDEGLF
+27 AVLFSACSRSSESLL
-42 TGKQEEVKTAYATK
+42 TGAQEEAKTAYATK
-56 VVNTPEEAD
+56 VVNNPEEAD
-65 EYSLLLVLEESA
+65 ENSLIIVLEESV

-83 GGADEALSALC
+83 GGTDEALAALC
-94 AETGVAKMER
+94 EEVGAVSFER
-104 LFVSNNELARSKGL
+104 IFVSDNELARSKGL
-118 HRWYLVNFAS
+118 HRWYLAS
-128 AINPQLM
+128 FDAPKNPQAM
-135 AQKFAELS
+135 AQKFVELKS
-143 AVSHVQFNTKVYR
+143 VSYVQFNTKVYR
-156 NYVSE
+156 NFVSE
-161 GSPYHYTPKGF
+161 GTSYHYTPKGF

-198 AETSRQ
+198 AETSRP

-215 LCAGDPDIIVAICDE
+215 LCAGDPNIIVAICDE

-243 CVNEDEIPGNGIDD
+243 WVNEDEIPGNGIDD

-272 STTDYPKELSW
+272 STTDYPKEISW
-283 GEAGDKGHGTH
+283 SEDGDKGHGTH

-312 AGGSGKGDGVK
+312 AGGSGNGDGIK
-323 LMSCQVFSGN
+323 MMSCQVFSGN

-338 AARAQAYEYAANNGA
+338 AARAKAYEYAANNGA

-365 NVTSDVVFNKTYNVE
+365 NVTSDYVFELTYNVE
-380 VAGIEYFVNYRQA
+380 KAGLDYFINYRQA

-408 DGYQLAGYPAAHKD
+408 DGYHLAGYPAAHRE

-428 FGPDYLPAV
+428 FGPDYLHAV

-449 PGGDETINMTAESDR
+449 PGGDITINMTAESDR

-470 VPSDCPAYDT
+470 VPSDCSAYDT

-491 CPHVSGVVALGLSY
+491 CPHVSGVVALGLAY
-505 AKKLGKNFTYDEFLS
+505 ARKLGKEYTYDEFLS

-553 MGTGAIDTWRLYMQI
+553 MGTGAIDTWRLFMQI

-578 GELSKLPLGEYFGGA
+578 GELSKLALGEYFGGA
-593 AANIT
+593 AANLT

-610 ALGVEGTPQIKS
+610 ALGVVGTPEVKN
-622 GKLNIKCTKYGS
+622 GKLNIECTKVGS
-634 AKIVV
+634 AKVV
-639 RAIAG
+639 VKAIAG
-644 GDKLSV
+644 GDVLGNKN
-650 DEGIGGS
+650 DMGGS
-657 EFSREIS
+657 AFTKEIS
-664 VLSREVAVAKNGGW
+664 ILSREVAVAKNGGW

>member
-1 MLSQQ
+1 
-6 TKNKVKVKDMIRKI
+6 MIRKI

-27 SLLFTACLRSDEGLF
+27 AVLFSACSRSSESLL
-42 TGKQEEVKTAYATK
+42 TGAQEEAKTVYATK
-56 VVNTPEEAD
+56 VVNNPEEAD
-65 EYSLLLVLEESA
+65 ENSLIIVLEESV

-83 GGADEALSALC
+83 GGTDEALAALC
-94 AETGVAKMER
+94 EEVGAVSFER
-104 LFVSNNELARSKGL
+104 IFVSDNELARSKGL
-118 HRWYLVNFAS
+118 HRWYLAS
-128 AINPQLM
+128 FDAPKNPQAM
-135 AQKFAELS
+135 AQKFVELKS
-143 AVSHVQFNTKVYR
+143 VSYVQFNTKVYR
-156 NYVSE
+156 NFVSE
-161 GSPYHYTPKGF
+161 GTSYHYTPKGF

-198 AETSRQ
+198 AETSRP

-215 LCAGDPDIIVAICDE
+215 LCAGDPNIIVAICDE

-243 CVNEDEIPGNGIDD
+243 WVNEDEIPGNGIDD

-272 STTDYPKELSW
+272 STTDYPKEISW
-283 GEAGDKGHGTH
+283 SEDGDKGHGTH

-312 AGGSGKGDGVK
+312 AGGSGNGDGIK
-323 LMSCQVFSGN
+323 MMSCQVFSGN

-338 AARAQAYEYAANNGA
+338 AARAKAYEYAANNGA

-365 NVTSDVVFNKTYNVE
+365 NVTSDYVFELTYNVE
-380 VAGIEYFVNYRQA
+380 KAGLDYFINYRQA

-408 DGYQLAGYPAAHKD
+408 DGYHLAGYPAAHRE

-449 PGGDETINMTAESDR
+449 PGGDVTINMTAESDR

-470 VPSDCPAYDT
+470 VPSDCSAYDT

-491 CPHVSGVVALGLSY
+491 CPHVSGVVALGLAY
-505 AKKLGKNFTYDEFLS
+505 AKKLGKEYTYDEFLS

-553 MGTGAIDTWRLYMQI
+553 MGTGAIDTWRLFMQI

-578 GELSKLPLGEYFGGA
+578 GELSKLALGEYFGGA
-593 AANIT
+593 AANLT

-610 ALGVEGTPQIKS
+610 ALGVVGTPEVKN
-622 GKLNIKCTKYGS
+622 GKLNIECTKVGS
-634 AKIVV
+634 AKVV
-639 RAIAG
+639 VKAIAG
-644 GDKLSV
+644 GDVLGNKN
-650 DEGIGGS
+650 DMGGS
-657 EFSREIS
+657 AFTKEIS
-664 VLSREVAVAKNGGW
+664 ILSREVAVAKNGGW

>member
-1 MLSQQ
+1 
-6 TKNKVKVKDMIRKI
+6 MIRKI

-27 SLLFTACLRSDEGLF
+27 SLLFTSCLKSDESLF
-42 TGKQEEVKTAYATK
+42 AGKQQESENTAYATK

-65 EYSLLLVLEESA
+65 ENSLLLVLEEA
-77 AQTLAQ
+77 AARTLAQ
-83 GGADEALSALC
+83 GGTEEALAALC
-94 AETGVAKMER
+94 EEVGVLRLER
-104 LFVSNNELARSKGL
+104 LFVSNNELARSKDL
-118 HRWYLVNFAS
+118 HRWYLVTFEEPQ
-128 AINPQLM
+128 NPQLM
-135 AQKFAELS
+135 AQKFAELP
-143 AVSHVQFNTKVYR
+143 AVTHVQFNTKVYR
-156 NYVSE
+156 NYVSD
-161 GSPYHYTPKGF
+161 GSSYHYTPKGF
-172 GDFNVPFNDPL
+172 GDFNIPFNDPL

-230 GVKYNHPDLIDNM
+230 GVKYNHPDLIENM
-243 CVNEDEIPGNGIDD
+243 WVNKGEIPGNEIDD

-272 STTDYPKELSW
+272 STTDYPKVIDW
-283 GEAGDKGHGTH
+283 TDKGDKGHGTH

-304 NGLGVGGV
+304 NKLGVGGV

-338 AARAQAYEYAANNGA
+338 AARAKAYEYAANNGA

-365 NVTSDVVFNKTYNVE
+365 NVTSDAVFEKAYNVE
-380 VAGIEYFVNYRQA
+380 LAGIEYFVNYRQA
-393 YSPVNRNFAIFATGN
+393 YSPVDRNFAIFASGN
-408 DGYQLAGYPAAHKD
+408 DAYHLAGYPAAHRD
-422 VIGVSA
+422 MIAVSS
-428 FGPDYLPAV
+428 FGPDYLPAA

-449 PGGDETINMTAESDR
+449 PGGDSTINMTAESDR
-464 ATILST
+464 ASILST

-480 DYGYMQGTSMA
+480 DYGYMEGTSMA
-491 CPHVSGVVALGLSY
+491 CPHVSGVVALGLAY
-505 AKKLGKNFTYDEFLS
+505 AKKLGKKFTYDEFLA
-520 MIYSSVNNIDYY
+520 MIYSSVNNLDYY

-546 LTKYWQA
+546 LTKYWQK
-553 MGTGAIDTWRLYMQI
+553 MGTGAIDTWRLFMQI

-578 GELSKLPLGEYFGGA
+578 GELSKLPLGEYFGGS

-598 YLSVELSDEARE
+598 YLSVEISEEDRE
-610 ALGVEGTPQIKS
+610 ALGVEGALEVKS
-622 GKLNIKCTKYGS
+622 GKLNIKCTKVGS
-634 AKIVV
+634 AKVV
-639 RAIAG
+639 IKAIAG
-644 GDKLSV
+644 GDTLAE
-650 DEGIGGS
+650 DGAIGGS
-657 EFSREIS
+657 EFTKEVS

>member
-1 MLSQQ
+1 
-6 TKNKVKVKDMIRKI
+6 MIRKI

-27 SLLFTACLRSDEGLF
+27 SLLFTSCLKSDEGLF
-42 TGKQEEVKTAYATK
+42 AGKQQEGEKTAYATK

-65 EYSLLLVLEESA
+65 ENSLLLVLEEA
-77 AQTLAQ
+77 AARTLAQ
-83 GGADEALSALC
+83 GGTEEALAALC
-94 AETGVAKMER
+94 EEVGVLRLER
-104 LFVSNNELARSKGL
+104 LFVSNNELARSKDL
-118 HRWYLVNFAS
+118 HRWYLVTFEEPQ
-128 AINPQLM
+128 NPQLM
-135 AQKFAELS
+135 AHKFAELP
-143 AVSHVQFNTKVYR
+143 AVTHVQFNTKVYR

-161 GSPYHYTPKGF
+161 GSSYHYTPKGF
-172 GDFNVPFNDPL
+172 GDFNIPFNDPL

-230 GVKYNHPDLIDNM
+230 GVKYNHPDLIENM
-243 CVNEDEIPGNGIDD
+243 WVNKGEIPGNEIDD

-272 STTDYPKELSW
+272 STTDYPKVIDWTEK
-283 GEAGDKGHGTH
+283 GDKGHGTH

-304 NGLGVGGV
+304 NKLGVGGV

-338 AARAQAYEYAANNGA
+338 AARAKAYEYAANIGA

-365 NVTSDVVFNKTYNVE
+365 NVTSDAVFEKAYNVE
-380 VAGIEYFVNYRQA
+380 LAGIEYFVNYRQA
-393 YSPVNRNFAIFATGN
+393 YSPVDRNFAIFASGN
-408 DGYQLAGYPAAHKD
+408 DAYHLAGYPAAHRD
-422 VIGVSA
+422 MIAVSS
-428 FGPDYLPAV
+428 FGPDFLPAA

-449 PGGDETINMTAESDR
+449 PGGDSTINMTAESDR
-464 ATILST
+464 ASILST

-480 DYGYMQGTSMA
+480 DYGYMEGTSMA
-491 CPHVSGVVALGLSY
+491 CPHVSGVVALGLAY
-505 AKKLGKNFTYDEFLS
+505 AKKLGKKFTYDEFLA
-520 MIYSSVNNIDYY
+520 MIYSSVNNLDYY

-546 LTKYWQA
+546 LTKYWQK
-553 MGTGAIDTWRLYMQI
+553 MGTGAIDTWRLFMQI

-578 GELSKLPLGEYFGGA
+578 GELSKLPLGEYFGGS

-598 YLSVELSDEARE
+598 YLSVEISEEDRE
-610 ALGVEGTPQIKS
+610 ALGVEGALEVKS
-622 GKLNIKCTKYGS
+622 GKLNIKCTKVGS
-634 AKIVV
+634 ARVV
-639 RAIAG
+639 IKAIAG
-644 GDKLSV
+644 GDTLAE
-650 DEGIGGS
+650 DGAIGGS
-657 EFSREIS
+657 EFTKEVS

>member
-1 MLSQQ
+1 
-6 TKNKVKVKDMIRKI
+6 MIRKI

-27 SLLFTACLRSDEGLF
+27 AVLFSACSRSNESLL
-42 TGKQEEVKTAYATK
+42 TGAQEEAKTAYATK
-56 VVNTPEEAD
+56 VVNNPEEAD
-65 EYSLLLVLEESA
+65 ENSLIIVLEESV

-83 GGADEALSALC
+83 GGTDEALAALC
-94 AETGVAKMER
+94 EEVGAVSLER
-104 LFVSNNELARSKGL
+104 IFVSDNELARSKGL
-118 HRWYLVNFAS
+118 HRWYLAS
-128 AINPQLM
+128 FDGPKNPQIM
-135 AQKFAELS
+135 AQKFADLK
-143 AVSHVQFNTKVYR
+143 AVSYVQFNTKVYR
-156 NYVSE
+156 NFVSE
-161 GSPYHYTPKGF
+161 GTSYHYTPKGF

-204 GADINV
+204 GADVNV

-215 LCAGDPDIIVAICDE
+215 LCAGDPEIIVAICDE

-243 CVNEDEIPGNGIDD
+243 WVNQDEIPGNGIDD
-257 DNNGYVDDIHGWNFL
+257 DNNGYVDDIYGWNFL
-272 STTDYPKELSW
+272 STTDYPKEISW
-283 GEAGDKGHGTH
+283 NEDGDKGHGTH

-312 AGGSGKGDGVK
+312 AGGSGKGDGVRM
-323 LMSCQVFSGN
+323 MSCQVFSGN

-338 AARAQAYEYAANNGA
+338 AARAKAYEYAANNGA

-365 NVTSDVVFNKTYNVE
+365 NVTSDYVFEMAYNVE
-380 VAGIEYFVNYRQA
+380 KAGLDYFINYRQA
-393 YSPVNRNFAIFATGN
+393 YSPVDRNFAIFATGN
-408 DGYQLAGYPAAHKD
+408 DGYHLAGYPAAHRE

-428 FGPDYLPAV
+428 FGPDFLPAV
-437 YTNYGPGTNISA
+437 YTNFGPGTNISA

-505 AKKLGKNFTYDEFLS
+505 AKKLGRNYTYDEFLA
-520 MIYSSVNNIDYY
+520 MIYASVNNIDYY

-578 GELSKLPLGEYFGGA
+578 GELSKLALNEYFGGA
-593 AANIT
+593 AANLT
-598 YLSVELSDEARE
+598 YLSVEISDEARE
-610 ALGVEGTPQIKS
+610 ALGVVGTPEVKN
-622 GKLNIKCTKYGS
+622 GKLNIECTRVGS
-634 AKIVV
+634 AKVV
-639 RAIAG
+639 IKAIAG
-644 GDKLSV
+644 GDVLGNKN
-650 DEGIGGS
+650 DMGGS
-657 EFSREIS
+657 EFSREVSI
-664 VLSREVAVAKNGGW
+664 LSREVAVAKNGGW

>member
-1 MLSQQ
+1 
-6 TKNKVKVKDMIRKI
+6 MIRKI

-27 SLLFTACLRSDEGLF
+27 AVLFSACSRSSESLL
-42 TGKQEEVKTAYATK
+42 TGAQEEAKTAYATK
-56 VVNTPEEAD
+56 VVNNPEEAD
-65 EYSLLLVLEESA
+65 ENSLIIVLEESV

-83 GGADEALSALC
+83 GGSDEALAALC
-94 AETGVAKMER
+94 EEVGAVSFER
-104 LFVSNNELARSKGL
+104 IFVSDNELARSKGL
-118 HRWYLVNFAS
+118 HRWYLAS
-128 AINPQLM
+128 FDAPKNPQAM
-135 AQKFAELS
+135 AQKFVELKS
-143 AVSHVQFNTKVYR
+143 VSYVQFNTKVYR
-156 NYVSE
+156 NFVSE
-161 GSPYHYTPKGF
+161 GTSYHYTPKGF
-172 GDFNVPFNDPL
+172 GDFNAPFNDPL

-198 AETSRQ
+198 AETSRP

-215 LCAGDPDIIVAICDE
+215 LCAGDPNIIVAICDE

-243 CVNEDEIPGNGIDD
+243 WVNEDEIPGNGIDD

-272 STTDYPKELSW
+272 STTDYPKEISW
-283 GEAGDKGHGTH
+283 SEDGDKGHGTH

-312 AGGSGKGDGVK
+312 AGGSGNGDGIK
-323 LMSCQVFSGN
+323 MMSCQVFSGN

-338 AARAQAYEYAANNGA
+338 AARAKAYEYAANNGA

-365 NVTSDVVFNKTYNVE
+365 NVTSDYVFELTYNVE
-380 VAGIEYFVNYRQA
+380 KAGLDYFINYRQA

-408 DGYQLAGYPAAHKD
+408 DGYHLAGYPAAHRE

-449 PGGDETINMTAESDR
+449 PGGDITINMTAESDR

-470 VPSDCPAYDT
+470 VPSDCSAYDT

-491 CPHVSGVVALGLSY
+491 CPHVSGVVALGLAY
-505 AKKLGKNFTYDEFLS
+505 AKKLGKEYTYDEFLS

-553 MGTGAIDTWRLYMQI
+553 MGTGAIDTWRLFMQI

-578 GELSKLPLGEYFGGA
+578 GELSKLALGEYFGGA
-593 AANIT
+593 AANLT

-610 ALGVEGTPQIKS
+610 ALGVVGTPEVKN
-622 GKLNIKCTKYGS
+622 GKLNIECTKVGS
-634 AKIVV
+634 AKVV
-639 RAIAG
+639 VKAIAG
-644 GDKLSV
+644 GDVLGNKN
-650 DEGIGGS
+650 DMGGS
-657 EFSREIS
+657 AFTKEIS
-664 VLSREVAVAKNGGW
+664 ILSREVAVAKNGGW

>member
-1 MLSQQ
+1 
-6 TKNKVKVKDMIRKI
+6 MIRKI

-27 SLLFTACLRSDEGLF
+27 AVLFSACSRSSESLL
-42 TGKQEEVKTAYATK
+42 TGAQEEAKTVYATK
-56 VVNTPEEAD
+56 VVNNPEEAD
-65 EYSLLLVLEESA
+65 ENSLIIVLEESA
-77 AQTLAQ
+77 AQILAQ
-83 GGADEALSALC
+83 GGTDEALAALC
-94 AETGVAKMER
+94 EEVGAVNFER
-104 LFVSNNELARSKGL
+104 IFVSDNELARSKGL
-118 HRWYLVNFAS
+118 HRWYLAS
-128 AINPQLM
+128 FDGPKNPQAM
-135 AQKFAELS
+135 AQKFAELKS
-143 AVSHVQFNTKVYR
+143 VSYVQFNTKVYR
-156 NYVSE
+156 NFVSE
-161 GSPYHYTPKGF
+161 GTSYHYTPKGF

-198 AETSRQ
+198 AETSRP

-215 LCAGDPDIIVAICDE
+215 LCAGDPNIIVAICDE

-243 CVNEDEIPGNGIDD
+243 WVNEDEIPGNGIDD

-272 STTDYPKELSW
+272 STTDYPKEISW
-283 GEAGDKGHGTH
+283 SEDGDKGHGTH

-312 AGGSGKGDGVK
+312 AGGSGNGDGIK
-323 LMSCQVFSGN
+323 MMSCQVFSGN

-338 AARAQAYEYAANNGA
+338 AARAKAYEYAANNGA

-365 NVTSDVVFNKTYNVE
+365 NVTSDYVFELTYNVE
-380 VAGIEYFVNYRQA
+380 KAGLDYFINYRQA

-408 DGYQLAGYPAAHKD
+408 DGYHLAGYPAAHRE

-449 PGGDETINMTAESDR
+449 PGGDITINMTAESDR

-470 VPSDCPAYDT
+470 VPSDCSAYDA

-491 CPHVSGVVALGLSY
+491 CPHVSGVVALGLAY
-505 AKKLGKNFTYDEFLS
+505 ARKLGKEYTYDEFLS
-520 MIYSSVNNIDYY
+520 MIYSSVNNLDYY

-553 MGTGAIDTWRLYMQI
+553 MGTGAIDTWRLFMQI

-578 GELSKLPLGEYFGGA
+578 GELSKLALGEYFGGA
-593 AANIT
+593 AANLT

-610 ALGVEGTPQIKS
+610 ALGVVGTPEVKN
-622 GKLNIKCTKYGS
+622 GKLNIECTKVGS
-634 AKIVV
+634 AKVV
-639 RAIAG
+639 VKAIAG
-644 GDKLSV
+644 GDVLGNKN
-650 DEGIGGS
+650 DMGGS
-657 EFSREIS
+657 AFTKEIS
-664 VLSREVAVAKNGGW
+664 ILSREVAVAKNGGW

>member
-1 MLSQQ
+1 
-6 TKNKVKVKDMIRKI
+6 MIRKI

-27 SLLFTACLRSDEGLF
+27 SLLFTSCLKSDEGLF
-42 TGKQEEVKTAYATK
+42 AGKQQEGEKTAYATK

-65 EYSLLLVLEESA
+65 ENSLLLVLEEA
-77 AQTLAQ
+77 AARTLAQ
-83 GGADEALSALC
+83 GGTEEALAALC
-94 AETGVAKMER
+94 EEVGVLRLER
-104 LFVSNNELARSKGL
+104 LFVSNNELARSKDL
-118 HRWYLVNFAS
+118 HRWYLVTFEEPQ
-128 AINPQLM
+128 NPQLM
-135 AQKFAELS
+135 AQKFAELP
-143 AVSHVQFNTKVYR
+143 AVTHVQFNTKVYR

-161 GSPYHYTPKGF
+161 GSSYHYTPKGF
-172 GDFNVPFNDPL
+172 GDFNIPSNDPL

-230 GVKYNHPDLIDNM
+230 GVKYNHPDLIENM
-243 CVNEDEIPGNGIDD
+243 WVNKGEIPGNEIDD

-272 STTDYPKELSW
+272 STTDYPKVIDWTEK
-283 GEAGDKGHGTH
+283 GDKGHGTH

-304 NGLGVGGV
+304 NKLGVGGV

-338 AARAQAYEYAANNGA
+338 AARAKAYEYAANNGA

-365 NVTSDVVFNKTYNVE
+365 NVTSDAVFEKAYNVE
-380 VAGIEYFVNYRQA
+380 LAGIEYFVNYRQA
-393 YSPVNRNFAIFATGN
+393 YSPVDRNFAIFASGN
-408 DGYQLAGYPAAHKD
+408 DAYHLAGYPAAHRD
-422 VIGVSA
+422 MIAVSS
-428 FGPDYLPAV
+428 FGPDFLPAA

-449 PGGDETINMTAESDR
+449 PGGDSTINMTAESDR
-464 ATILST
+464 ASILST

-480 DYGYMQGTSMA
+480 DYGYMEGTSMA
-491 CPHVSGVVALGLSY
+491 CPHVSGVVALGLAY
-505 AKKLGKNFTYDEFLS
+505 AKKLGKKFTYDEFLA
-520 MIYSSVNNIDYY
+520 MIYSSVNNLDYY

-546 LTKYWQA
+546 LTKYWQK
-553 MGTGAIDTWRLYMQI
+553 MGTGAIDTWRLFMQI

-578 GELSKLPLGEYFGGA
+578 GELSKLPLGEYFGGS

-598 YLSVELSDEARE
+598 YLSVEISEEDRE
-610 ALGVEGTPQIKS
+610 ALGVEGALEVKS
-622 GKLNIKCTKYGS
+622 GKLNIKCTKVGS
-634 AKIVV
+634 ARVV
-639 RAIAG
+639 IKAIAG
-644 GDKLSV
+644 GDTLAE
-650 DEGIGGS
+650 DGAIGGS
-657 EFSREIS
+657 EFTKEVS

>member
-1 MLSQQ
+1 
-6 TKNKVKVKDMIRKI
+6 MIRKI

-27 SLLFTACLRSDEGLF
+27 AVLFSACSRSDESLL
-42 TGKQEEVKTAYATK
+42 TGAQEEAKTAYATK

-65 EYSLLLVLEESA
+65 ENSLLVVLQESA

-83 GGADEALSALC
+83 GGSDEALAALC
-94 AETGVAKMER
+94 EEVGVLSMER
-104 LFVSNNELARSKGL
+104 VFVSDNELARSKGL
-118 HRWYLVNFAS
+118 HRWYLISFDGPK
-128 AINPQLM
+128 NPQLM
-135 AQKFAELS
+135 AQKFAAVE

-161 GSPYHYTPKGF
+161 GTSYHYTPKGF

-230 GVKYNHPDLIDNM
+230 GVKYNHPDLAENM
-243 CVNEDEIPGNGIDD
+243 WVNEDEIPGNGIDD

-272 STTDYPKELSW
+272 STEDYPKVISW
-283 GEAGDKGHGTH
+283 GEDGDRGHGTH

-304 NGLGVGGV
+304 NGIGVGGV
-312 AGGSGKGDGVK
+312 AGGSGKGDGIK
-323 LMSCQVFSGN
+323 MMSCQVFSGN

-338 AARAQAYEYAANNGA
+338 AARAKAYEYAANNGA

-365 NVTSDVVFNKTYNVE
+365 NVTSDAVFDRAYNVE
-380 VAGIEYFVNYRQA
+380 RAGIEYFVNYRQP
-393 YSPVNRNFAIFATGN
+393 YSPVDRNFAIYATGN
-408 DGYQLAGYPAAHKD
+408 DGYHLAGYPAAHRD
-422 VIGVSA
+422 IIGVSS

-449 PGGDETINMTAESDR
+449 PGGDASINMTAESDR

-470 VPSDCPAYDT
+470 VPSDSPAYDT

-491 CPHVSGVVALGLSY
+491 CPHVSGVVALGLAY
-505 AKKLGKNFTYDEFLS
+505 AKKLGKNFTYDEFLA
-520 MIYSSVNNIDYY
+520 MIYSSVNNLDYY
-532 IETSKKKSN
+532 TETSKKKSN

-546 LTKYWQA
+546 LTKYWQK

-578 GELSKLPLGEYFGGA
+578 GELSKLSLGEYFGGA
-593 AANIT
+593 AANLT
-598 YLSVELSDEARE
+598 YLSVTMSEEDRE
-610 ALGVEGTPQIKS
+610 ALGVVGNPEIRN
-622 GKLNIKCTKYGS
+622 GKLNIECTKVGS
-634 AKIVV
+634 AKVLV
-639 RAIAG
+639 KAIAG
-644 GDKLSV
+644 GDVLAE
-650 DEGIGGS
+650 DGNMGGS
-657 EFSREIS
+657 EFAREIS
-664 VLSREVAVAKNGGW
+664 ILSREVAVAKNGGW